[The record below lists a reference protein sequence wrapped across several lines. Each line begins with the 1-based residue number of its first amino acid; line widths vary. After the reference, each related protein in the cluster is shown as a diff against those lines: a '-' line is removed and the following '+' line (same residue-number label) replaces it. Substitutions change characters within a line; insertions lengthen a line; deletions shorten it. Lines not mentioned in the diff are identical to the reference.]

1 MITVQSDNVGASA
14 WRDRKTV
21 TVMYTGYDPADVC
34 SVLRRQKD
42 GTRVPF
48 PCPAAC
54 AAYNRFMGGV
64 DWGDQLRG
72 YYACKMKSRKFYK
85 YIYSFLVGV
94 SLTNAFILHRM
105 SHPNLKI
112 SLKKFQE
119 KLATELIGEYCSRR
133 RAGRVS
139 HIIQPL
145 SLRHFPTKVP
155 SSNSERKRGRCSLC
169 REKNRRCDSQW
180 FCTEC
185 GVWLC
190 HPGTASDCFLLW
202 HRRQLQ

>member
-1 MITVQSDNVGASA
+1 MQSDNVGASA
-14 WRDRKTV
+14 WMDNKSF
-21 TVMYTGYDPADVC
+21 TVMYTGFDPAEHC
-34 SVLRRQKD
+34 MVLRRLRD

-54 AAYNRFMGGV
+54 TAYNQYMGGV

-85 YIYSFLVGV
+85 YISHFLVGV

-105 SHPNLKI
+105 SHPSQKLT
-112 SLKKFQE
+112 LKKFQE
-119 KLATELIGEYCSRR
+119 ILAMELIGDRR

-139 HIIQPL
+139 HPIQPL
-145 SLRHFPTKVP
+145 PLRHFPTKVP

-169 REKNRRCDSQW
+169 REKNRRVDTQW
-180 FCTEC
+180 FCLEC

-190 HPGTASDCFLLW
+190 HQGTASDCFLLW
-202 HRRQLQ
+202 HRRRL